1 MDMILWR
8 HADAEDDTPDEIR
21 ALSPKGRRQAR
32 AMAKWL
38 REHVK
43 GKVRVVA
50 SPALRAQE
58 TAQALVSEFD
68 TSEQIAVGA
77 RAQNVLEIANWPNGD
92 GTIII
97 VGHQPT
103 LGQLASL
110 LLIGKEAD
118 GQIKKGAIWWFRT
131 RGEGMEQETL
141 LHAVIAPELLQGMG

>member
-8 HADAEDDTPDEIR
+8 HAEAENTTPDEGR
-21 ALSPKGRRQAR
+21 VLTTRGRRHAR

-50 SPALRAQE
+50 STALRAQQ
-58 TAQALVSEFD
+58 TAQALMNDFD
-68 TSEQIAVGA
+68 ISSDIAVGA
-77 RAQNVLEIANWPNGD
+77 SPQDVLNLVGWPNGE
-92 GTIII
+92 GAIIV

-103 LGQLASL
+103 LGQVASL
-110 LLIGKEAD
+110 LLTGKEAD

-131 RGEGMEQETL
+131 RGEGMEIETL
-141 LHAVIAPELLQGMG
+141 LHAVISPELL

>member
-8 HADAEDDTPDEIR
+8 HAEAENTTPDEGR
-21 ALSPKGRRQAR
+21 VLTARGRRQAR

-50 SPALRAQE
+50 SNALRAQQ
-58 TAQALVSEFD
+58 TAQALVNDFEISSD
-68 TSEQIAVGA
+68 IAVGA
-77 RAQNVLEIANWPNGD
+77 SPMDIINIVGWPGGE
-92 GTIII
+92 GTTII

-103 LGQLASL
+103 LGRVASL
-110 LLIGKEAD
+110 LLTGKEAD

-131 RGEGMEQETL
+131 RGEAMEMETL
-141 LHAVIAPELLQGMG
+141 LHSVISPELL

>member
-8 HADAEDDTPDEIR
+8 HAEAENTTPDEGR
-21 ALSPKGRRQAR
+21 VLTAKGRRQAR

-50 SPALRAQE
+50 SSALRAQQ
-58 TAQALVSEFD
+58 TAQALVNDFD
-68 TSEQIAVGA
+68 ISSDIAVGA
-77 RAQNVLEIANWPNGD
+77 SPQDVLNLVGWPNGE
-92 GTIII
+92 GTTVV

-103 LGQLASL
+103 LGQVASL
-110 LLIGKEAD
+110 LLTGKEAD

-131 RGEGMEQETL
+131 RGEGLEIETL
-141 LHAVIAPELLQGMG
+141 LHAVISPELL

>member
-8 HADAEDDTPDEIR
+8 HADAEENSPDEIR
-21 ALSPKGRRQAR
+21 ALTSKGRRQAR

-43 GKVRVVA
+43 GKVRVIA

-58 TAQALVSEFD
+58 TAQALVSEFE
-68 TSEQIAVGA
+68 TSERIAVGA
-77 RAQNVLEIANWPNGD
+77 QANDVLELAGWPNGE

-103 LGQLASL
+103 LGQVASL
-110 LLIGKEAD
+110 LLTGKEGD
-118 GQIKKGAIWWFRT
+118 GQFKKGAIWWFRT
-131 RGEGMEQETL
+131 RGDEMEQETL
-141 LHAVIAPELLQGMG
+141 LHAAIAPELLPGMG

>member
-8 HADAEDDTPDEIR
+8 HAEAENTTPDEGR
-21 ALSPKGRRQAR
+21 VLTTRGRRHAR

-50 SPALRAQE
+50 STALRAQQ
-58 TAQALVSEFD
+58 TAQALMNDFD
-68 TSEQIAVGA
+68 ISPDIAVGA
-77 RAQNVLEIANWPNGD
+77 SPQDVLNLVAWPNGE
-92 GTIII
+92 GAIIV

-103 LGQLASL
+103 LGQVASL
-110 LLIGKEAD
+110 LLTGKEAD

-131 RGEGMEQETL
+131 RGEGMEIETL
-141 LHAVIAPELLQGMG
+141 LHAVISPELL

>member
-8 HADAEDDTPDEIR
+8 HAEAENTAPDDARVLTTR
-21 ALSPKGRRQAR
+21 GRRHAR

-50 SPALRAQE
+50 STALRAQQ
-58 TAQALVSEFD
+58 TAQALVNDFEISPD
-68 TSEQIAVGA
+68 IAVGA
-77 RAQNVLEIANWPNGD
+77 SPLDVINIVGWPSGE
-92 GTIII
+92 GTTII

-103 LGQLASL
+103 LGRVASL
-110 LLIGKEAD
+110 LLAGKEAD

-131 RGEGMEQETL
+131 RGEGMEMETL
-141 LHAVIAPELLQGMG
+141 LHAVISPELL

>member
-8 HADAEDDTPDEIR
+8 HAEAENTTPDEGR
-21 ALSPKGRRQAR
+21 VLTAKGRRQAR

-50 SPALRAQE
+50 STALRSQQ
-58 TAQALVSEFD
+58 TAQALVNDFAISPD
-68 TSEQIAVGA
+68 IAVGA
-77 RAQNVLEIANWPNGD
+77 SPQDVISLVGWPNGE
-92 GTIII
+92 GTIVV

-103 LGQLASL
+103 LGQVASL
-110 LLIGKEAD
+110 LLTGKEAD

-131 RGEGMEQETL
+131 RGEGLELETL
-141 LHAVIAPELLQGMG
+141 LHAVIAPELL